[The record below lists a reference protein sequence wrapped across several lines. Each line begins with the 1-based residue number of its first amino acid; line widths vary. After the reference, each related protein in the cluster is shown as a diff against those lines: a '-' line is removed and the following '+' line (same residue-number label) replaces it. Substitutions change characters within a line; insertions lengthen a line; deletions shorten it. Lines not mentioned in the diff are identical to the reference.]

1 MTPEE
6 MAVELQRAWQEGY
19 AEAALDAGRGHG
31 PAAEAALTWAATVA
45 TRQFYALDAEQ
56 HPTTSRC
63 LKNSIA
69 WADEAR
75 RRGGG
80 RVNVDRYI
88 TDEAVEAAYNAE
100 WGGDD
105 RAQIRVDLRAALP
118 SILAVHRAD
127 VLREAAAYVDRLRRA
142 GRDSGFLIVLANDL
156 LRLAD
161 EAATS

>member
-1 MTPEE
+1 M
-6 MAVELQRAWQEGY
+6 
-19 AEAALDAGRGHG
+19 
-31 PAAEAALTWAATVA
+31 
-45 TRQFYALDAEQ
+45 
-56 HPTTSRC
+56 
-63 LKNSIA
+63 
-69 WADEAR
+69 
-75 RRGGG
+75 
-80 RVNVDRYI
+80 NVDRYI